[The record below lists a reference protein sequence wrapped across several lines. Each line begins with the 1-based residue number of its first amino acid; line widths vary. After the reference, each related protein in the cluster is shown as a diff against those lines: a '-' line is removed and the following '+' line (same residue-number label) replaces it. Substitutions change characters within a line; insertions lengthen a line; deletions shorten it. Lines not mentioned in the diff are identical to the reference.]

1 MYSVE
6 REDGGM
12 YMEQV
17 LVCRPARQK
26 VEKVAGEERT
36 RRGRLV
42 KRTSNFEQEQEEATR
57 LVVHPL

>member
-1 MYSVE
+1 ME
-6 REDGGM
+6 GEDGAM
-12 YMEQV
+12 YMEQRM
-17 LVCRPARQK
+17 VCRPARQK
-26 VEKVAGEERT
+26 VEKVAAEERT